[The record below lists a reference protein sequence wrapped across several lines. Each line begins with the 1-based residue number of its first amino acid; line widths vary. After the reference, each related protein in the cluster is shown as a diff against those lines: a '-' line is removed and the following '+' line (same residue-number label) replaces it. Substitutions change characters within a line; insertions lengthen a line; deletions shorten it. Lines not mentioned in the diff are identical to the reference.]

1 MPTYLGQVTSNQI
14 RRASYVYT
22 PSGATTNAGTSG
34 TDVVADLIQVR
45 NANINWRVQVA
56 KGLEAGTPYRKM
68 GVQDFRLELAKVRA
82 ENKSLQYRSEAV
94 VRRLGGITLSPN
106 DTALKDLA
114 LTRLK
119 KKLRNNAAIANAA
132 VPLGELRDFRKTIR
146 GIAEAS
152 AGVLQTLR
160 SIRKGNFGAA
170 TRYRQASK
178 AWLTY
183 SFGVSPMLKDAE
195 DIAKALA
202 EYQHGR
208 DRFVKLVGKAEK
220 TWMST
225 ATGYVGPG
233 AYGADVHKAY
243 ALKHSLSYLYTA
255 GFQINVKS
263 ANPYGVLEQLSLT
276 DPGMLPVVAWE
287 LTAFSWVADYFANI
301 GDFIEDRFVAPAG
314 TARYISLNRKYTVEV
329 TGVNFFKPVSG
340 FSILEQR
347 PGMVRYKYFD
357 FERTIPSSLPHIG
370 LNFKTSDQI
379 TSHAISKLLN
389 LTAILGR
396 R

>member
-1 MPTYLGQVTSNQI
+1 
-14 RRASYVYT
+14 
-22 PSGATTNAGTSG
+22 
-34 TDVVADLIQVR
+34 
-45 NANINWRVQVA
+45 
-56 KGLEAGTPYRKM
+56 
-68 GVQDFRLELAKVRA
+68 
-82 ENKSLQYRSEAV
+82 
-94 VRRLGGITLSPN
+94 
-106 DTALKDLA
+106 
-114 LTRLK
+114 
-119 KKLRNNAAIANAA
+119 
-132 VPLGELRDFRKTIR
+132 
-146 GIAEAS
+146 
-152 AGVLQTLR
+152 
-160 SIRKGNFGAA
+160 
-170 TRYRQASK
+170 
-178 AWLTY
+178 
-183 SFGVSPMLKDAE
+183 MLKDAE

-233 AYGADVHKAY
+233 AYGADLHKAY

-263 ANPYGVLEQLSLT
+263 ANPYGVLEQLSLS
-276 DPGMLPVVAWE
+276 DPGMLPVLAWE

-347 PGMVRYKYFD
+347 PGMVRYKYYD